1 MKRSKLL
8 ALIVVLALVLLSAC
22 SQINNA
28 AKTEPE
34 TSDIAADS
42 EENGDEGSSDE
53 QESQEESDTEEQNA
67 DAHEYTIYY
76 YDDVDAA
83 EPSDQT
89 TTATYGTKTK
99 LLTVKELGFSK
110 DGKVFEGWRMRRD
123 TDNKWYVRLAS
134 GKIRWTAVEDG
145 ELPEGAHWQLRKNGS
160 SLIKP
165 AKEGDVR
172 LYAQW
177 GGESFT
183 VYYHEDEDSEASAT
197 YSVVPYGVKTEMIS
211 VSELGFEKEGK
222 EFAGWK
228 AYREIDNKWYAKNAD
243 GKARW
248 VRLQNGELPDGFTW
262 ILFKDC
268 KKLSKA
274 ATSGIV
280 HVYAQW
286 E

>member
-1 MKRSKLL
+1 MKKIRLL
-8 ALIVVLALVLLSAC
+8 AVIMVLALALLSAC
-22 SQINNA
+22 SQKESA
-28 AKTEPE
+28 ANTEPAA
-34 TSDIAADS
+34 SGIAEDS
-42 EENGDEGSSDE
+42 EENGDEDSSDPEESSDE
-53 QESQEESDTEEQNA
+53 SEAEGQDT

-89 TTATYGTKTK
+89 TIATYGTKTK
-99 LLTVKELGFSK
+99 LLTIKELGFSQN
-110 DGKVFEGWRMRRD
+110 GKVFEGWRMCRD
-123 TDNKWYVRLAS
+123 IDNKWYVRLAS
-134 GKIRWTAVEDG
+134 GKVRWKALEDG
-145 ELPEGAHWQLRKNGS
+145 ELPEESHWQLRKNGT
-160 SLIKP
+160 SLTKP

-177 GGESFT
+177 GGESFM

-211 VSELGFEKEGK
+211 VSELGFKKEGK
-222 EFAGWK
+222 DFAGWK
-228 AYREIDNKWYAKNAD
+228 AYREIDNRWYAKNAD
-243 GKARW
+243 GKGKC
-248 VRLQNGELPDGFTW
+248 VKLKDGELPEGFTW
-262 ILFKDC
+262 AFFKDGR
-268 KKLSKA
+268 KLSKA